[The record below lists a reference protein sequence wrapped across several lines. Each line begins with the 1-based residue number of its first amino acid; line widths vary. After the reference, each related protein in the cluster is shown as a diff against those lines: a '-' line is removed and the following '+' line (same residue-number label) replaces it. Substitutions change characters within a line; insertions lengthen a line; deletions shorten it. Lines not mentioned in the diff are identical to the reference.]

1 MAMETVDYA
10 AFLADLE
17 AKRAALDN
25 AIAAVRQLLNLGTEQ
40 GSAAPGLQKRDQVI
54 RFDSF
59 FQMTVPDAIRK
70 FLTITTQ
77 PQTLSEITKSL
88 EEGGLK
94 TTSKNLMGIVGP
106 TLSRMKKA
114 GDVLPIQGKWG
125 LAEWYPAARKEAPKP
140 TRGSKRGQ
148 PKGSKV
154 KSSASKTQE
163 KHASSK
169 PTPEQI
175 EQIKRLSAAGKKL
188 SEIAKEVGLH
198 HLAVWGILK
207 PKKAA

>member
-10 AFLADLE
+10 AVLADLE
-17 AKRAALDN
+17 AKRAALDS

-40 GSAAPGLQKRDQVI
+40 GSSGSPGQQKREQVV

-77 PQTLSEITKSL
+77 PQTLSEITKAL
-88 EEGGLK
+88 EQGGLK

-125 LAEWYPAARKEAPKP
+125 LAEWYPAARKEVAKSA
-140 TRGSKRGQ
+140 RAKRGRPKK
-148 PKGSKV
+148 PKGKLN
-154 KSSASKTQE
+154 ADFKTS
-163 KHASSK
+163 SSK
-169 PTPEQI
+169 PTSEQI
-175 EQIKRLSAAGKKL
+175 DQIKRLNASGKKL

-198 HLAVWGILK
+198 HFTVMRVI
-207 PKKAA
+207 KAA

>member
-1 MAMETVDYA
+1 MGMETIDYA
-10 AFLADLE
+10 AVLADLE
-17 AKRAALDN
+17 AKRAALDS
-25 AIAAVRQLLNLGTEQ
+25 AITAVRQLLNLGTEQ
-40 GSAAPGLQKRDQVI
+40 GPAMPGQQRREQVV

-77 PQTLSEITKSL
+77 PQTLSEITKAL

-125 LAEWYPAARKEAPKP
+125 LAEWYPAARKETVKP
-140 TRGSKRGQ
+140 TRAKRGK
-148 PKGSKV
+148 PKGTKS
-154 KSSASKTQE
+154 KSSEE
-163 KHASSK
+163 KPASSK
-169 PTPEQI
+169 PTAEQI
-175 EQIKRLSAAGKKL
+175 EQIKKLSAAGKKL

-207 PKKAA
+207 PKNAA